1 MADEQKNDPQREETA
16 EEKRRHYLTDEERR
30 EWSGLAEWHD
40 PLEKEKPEPAANDG
54 KLSMASL
61 LCGIASILTA
71 CTVFVNVLFGAA
83 AILFGIFAKK
93 KQENARMLSTIGIIL
108 GISGIGVTLAL
119 LLFRAFLENG
129 EGFAHQFTSISFFL

>member
-1 MADEQKNDPQREETA
+1 MDDLQNQHQAQPETPVKDPNR
-16 EEKRRHYLTDEERR
+16 YMTDEERR
-30 EWSGLAEWHD
+30 EWSGLSEWHD

-83 AILFGIFAKK
+83 AILCGILAKK
-93 KQENARMLSTIGIIL
+93 RQENARMLSTIGIIL